1 MPRGLAD
8 RAAELKAALDGGS
21 PVPEQIALA
30 SMIETAAF
38 ERHVRRARVEYGR
51 RREAL
56 LDALGTTMPRARIT
70 GQEAGL
76 HLAARLP
83 APVDRA
89 GLEHAA
95 LGARIRMFMLES
107 FMHDPPAEGSSLL
120 IGYGRLP
127 AAAAEAAVTAVADV
141 LGPVSRARRGTVAG
155 LPRSGSVAPCPPPS
169 TLAASG

>member
-1 MPRGLAD
+1 
-8 RAAELKAALDGGS
+8 
-21 PVPEQIALA
+21 
-30 SMIETAAF
+30 MIETAAF

-56 LDALGTTMPRARIT
+56 LAALAHCDAARRIT

-89 GLEHAA
+89 GLEQAA
-95 LGARIRMFMLES
+95 LRARIRMFMLES

-127 AAAAEAAVTAVADV
+127 VAAAEAAVAALAGV
-141 LGPVSRARRGTVAG
+141 LGPVARPRRGSVAG
-155 LPRSGSVAPCPPPS
+155 LPRSGSVAACPPPS
-169 TLAASG
+169 RLAASG

>member
-1 MPRGLAD
+1 MGTASKTLAPAIRLGWAVMPRRLAD

-30 SMIETAAF
+30 GMIETAAF
-38 ERHVRRARVEYGR
+38 ERHVRRARVEYSR

-56 LDALGTTMPRARIT
+56 LAALGTAMPRARIT

-76 HLAARLP
+76 HLAVRLP
-83 APVDRA
+83 GAGRPGWARA
-89 GLEHAA
+89 GGAA
-95 LGARIRMFMLES
+95 RRIRMFMLES

-127 AAAAEAAVTAVADV
+127 AAAAGAAVAA
-141 LGPVSRARRGTVAG
+141 LGRPA
-155 LPRSGSVAPCPPPS
+155 
-169 TLAASG
+169 